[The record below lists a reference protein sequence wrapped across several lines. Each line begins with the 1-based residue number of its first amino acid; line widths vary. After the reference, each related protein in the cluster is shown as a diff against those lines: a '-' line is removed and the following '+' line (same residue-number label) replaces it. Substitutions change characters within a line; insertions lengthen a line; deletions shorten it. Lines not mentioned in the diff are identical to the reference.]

1 MKQKIKSNTIMF
13 VMIML
18 FVMLFKEIFGEANKM
33 VGIVILIIGLVIS
46 EKDTTQNLRLLTL
59 GLIIVNVLMGVA
71 SYMAMVNP
79 FWGLVVN
86 IPFIFY
92 VTYFTVQ
99 GNKKPYHF
107 PFILGYLFLMLSSP
121 ATLEQL
127 PERVIALL
135 AGSLMIVG
143 LQYLFN
149 KDTYKKVLKSQ
160 TTQLLNFLENRIDR
174 ILSHDSSLHQEEVDA
189 LADGMKRFM
198 KITYERRNFKTP
210 LSPESMERVT
220 EMIALEKMYHLLAD
234 VADEYEAGLLQEK
247 MLLDLHQMIMDLK
260 VGDSVSAYTIINS
273 WNDEILTPGALKLKG
288 AFNMLKL
295 SETKGYPVFQS
306 GLIKQMIK
314 EIDKESL
321 AFKFSIRLTI
331 LLSMGLFITSFFNL
345 QYGRWLCFTI
355 LALVQPGYEES
366 NKKTLM
372 RFIGTLIGAV
382 AFVILF
388 SVFKTPTSHTIIIL
402 LASYIGMYIQRY
414 DRKMI
419 VTTIQALGAAIIGT
433 TGAVVAWSR
442 IYFVMIGTIIAYL
455 GNKYLFSIREKQA
468 KEHYDELYEKYK
480 NHLLQDLEHY
490 PHSIIVEAYHVLE
503 MGGED
508 SKYQE
513 WLDISFETLNKSI

>member
-13 VMIML
+13 IMIML
-18 FVMLFKEIFGEANKM
+18 FVMLFKEVFGETNKM

-59 GLIIVNVLMGVA
+59 GLIIINVLMGVA
-71 SYMAMVNP
+71 SYIAMINP
-79 FWGLVVN
+79 FWGLIVN

-127 PERVIALL
+127 PGRLIALL

-143 LQYLFN
+143 LQYLFHR
-149 KDTYKKVLKSQ
+149 DTYKKVLKSQ
-160 TTQLLNFLENRIDR
+160 TAQVLLFLEKRVER
-174 ILSHDSSLHQEEVDA
+174 ILSHDAHIYQEEIDA
-189 LADGMKRFM
+189 LACGMKRFM
-198 KITYERRNFKTP
+198 KITYERRSFKEP
-210 LSPESMERVT
+210 LSSESMERIT

-234 VADEYEAGLLQEK
+234 IADEYEAGLLPEK

-260 VGDSVSAYTIINS
+260 TGDSISAYTIIDR
-273 WNDEILTPGALKLKG
+273 WNDETLTPGALKLKE
-288 AFNMLKL
+288 AFKMLKL
-295 SETKGYPVFQS
+295 SEHNEYPVLQE
-306 GLIKQMIK
+306 GLIIQMTK
-314 EIDKESL
+314 EVDKESL
-321 AFKFSIRLTI
+321 AFKFAIRLTI
-331 LLSMGLFITSFFNL
+331 LLSLGLFITTFLNL

-355 LALVQPGYEES
+355 LALVQPEYEES

-372 RFIGTLIGAV
+372 RFSGTLIGAV
-382 AFVILF
+382 VFVILF
-388 SVFKTPTSHTIIIL
+388 SVFKTPNSHTMIIL
-402 LASYIGMYIQRY
+402 LSSYIGMYIQRY
-414 DRKMI
+414 DQKMI

-442 IYFVMIGTIIAYL
+442 IYFVMLGTVIAYL
-455 GNKYLFSIREKQA
+455 GNKYLFSIHEKQV
-468 KEHYDELYEKYK
+468 KEHYDELYERYK
-480 NHLLQDLEHY
+480 NHLLHDLEHY
-490 PHSIIVEAYHVLE
+490 PHSTIVEAYHVLE

-513 WLDISFETLNKSI
+513 WLDISFEILSKSI